1 MTVTLEG
8 KRALVTGAAG
18 VLGAA
23 VSAALVESGLK
34 VVMLDVAADRLRELA
49 LGLGPAAQPLA
60 LDIAD
65 PQAVTEACD
74 RIRAEQGEIDV
85 LVNNAGILSNNK
97 AAETGPEEWRRVMSV
112 NLDGAFYLAREWL
125 PAMKAKGWGRIVN
138 ICSLASKTGGL
149 TAGTAYSTSKGGMT
163 ALTLSLA
170 RESAASGVTVNGIA
184 PAYIRTPM
192 VTDQLTEA
200 QRQKLLSEIPVGRF
214 CEAEEVAHVVQ
225 FLVSPLSGFITG
237 EIIDINGGL
246 LMD

>member
-1 MTVTLEG
+1 MTETLDG

-23 VSAALVESGLK
+23 ISAALIEAGLK
-34 VVMLDVAADRLRELA
+34 VVMLDVAEDRLQEVA
-49 LGLGPAAQPLA
+49 IGLGPAARPLA
-60 LDIAD
+60 LDISD
-65 PQAVTEACD
+65 PRAVAAACD

-97 AAETGPEEWRRVMSV
+97 AAETAPEEWRRVMAV

-149 TAGTAYSTSKGGMT
+149 TAGTAYSTSKGGLT

-170 RESAASGVTVNGIA
+170 RESAAAGVTVNGIA
-184 PAYIRTPM
+184 PAYIKTPM

-214 CEAEEVAHVVQ
+214 CDAEEVAHVVS